1 LTALDLAFAG
11 AAGWLKRRRA
21 HAVDEFDGVVAQRRG
36 LLVELGG
43 CREHLVCPLP
53 RAARQFADFGDAG
66 RAARGEAG
74 GAVDALRVTQNQIVD
89 GFQRLSYLV
98 ECGFRALEVRPW
110 PS

>member
-1 LTALDLAFAG
+1 M
-11 AAGWLKRRRA
+11 
-21 HAVDEFDGVVAQRRG
+21 AQRRG

-43 CREHLVCPLP
+43 GREHLIRALP

-66 RAARGEAG
+66 RGARGDAG
-74 GAVDALRVTQNQIVD
+74 GAVDALRVTQNQIAD

-98 ECGFRALEVRPW
+98 ECGFRALEVQPW